1 MTVWAMLMVEFIY
14 PLILELSEDGTF
26 GNCPQCTRATS
37 SVMSA
42 NVLLFKTVIA
52 GDSWGEIA
60 VPVIEK
66 FPWTAIV
73 FMGSLLTLVF
83 GVLNLIVAAFWTLS
97 STVFAVFLLCTVLA
111 ETYQPVPPQ
120 HWHPSP
126 PPIRDWTWLDIYNES
141 RDAIAS
147 PLILALWL
155 CIWIPRFGW
164 RGGWR
169 HMNEQWCKRNGIFR
183 HLFMRWVLA
192 HAPLT
197 KRLNSVVTMQVPDSI
212 KKDKKTRRNL
222 SAWLA
227 CCMLQPCRRT
237 LLIRQEG
244 FQRWEKILYC
254 SRGKMKE
261 KVRWGPL
268 ECPSILQS
276 LWLHRLGNS
285 SATTKEGRSPSN
297 WRNA

>member
-1 MTVWAMLMVEFIY
+1 MNVRHASLPQALVWSFIFCFVIMTVWAMLMVEFIY

-126 PPIRDWTWLDIYNES
+126 PPIRDWT
-141 RDAIAS
+141 
-147 PLILALWL
+147 
-155 CIWIPRFGW
+155 
-164 RGGWR
+164 
-169 HMNEQWCKRNGIFR
+169 
-183 HLFMRWVLA
+183 
-192 HAPLT
+192 
-197 KRLNSVVTMQVPDSI
+197 
-212 KKDKKTRRNL
+212 
-222 SAWLA
+222 
-227 CCMLQPCRRT
+227 
-237 LLIRQEG
+237 
-244 FQRWEKILYC
+244 
-254 SRGKMKE
+254 
-261 KVRWGPL
+261 
-268 ECPSILQS
+268 
-276 LWLHRLGNS
+276 
-285 SATTKEGRSPSN
+285 
-297 WRNA
+297 